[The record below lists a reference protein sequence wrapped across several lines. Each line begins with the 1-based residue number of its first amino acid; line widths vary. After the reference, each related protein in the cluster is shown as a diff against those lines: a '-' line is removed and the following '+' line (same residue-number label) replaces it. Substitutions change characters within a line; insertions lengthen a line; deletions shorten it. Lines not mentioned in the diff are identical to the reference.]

1 MISVTDITSYLRGAV
16 LYSYGPNE
24 FTTTSPDD
32 AAIVRFTGGFKP
44 SEWTSKSKPSFQIL
58 VRAKTAQV
66 AEKIANEIHAHL
78 HRKAEF
84 DLGDMRVVK
93 CLADQST
100 PLYLG
105 LDANKRTV
113 YSINFTI
120 TTL

>member
-1 MISVTDITSYLRGAV
+1 MISVTDITSYLRVAIP
-16 LYSYGPNE
+16 YSYGPNE
-24 FTTTSPDD
+24 FTTTLPDD

-44 SEWTSKSKPSFQIL
+44 SEWTTKSRPSFQIL
-58 VRAKTAQV
+58 VRAKTAQA
-66 AEKIANEIHAHL
+66 AESKSNEIHAYL

-84 DLGDMRVVK
+84 AFGDTRVVK
-93 CLADQST
+93 CLADQPT

-120 TTL
+120 TTI